1 MANAEHRTSHAQAAH
16 LISQALDRWR
26 AERALE
32 GSLQGE
38 DEFEEVA

>member
-1 MANAEHRTSHAQAAH
+1 MAKQERRDPHFQAAH
-16 LISQALDRWR
+16 LISQALDRWA

-32 GSLQGE
+32 GSLQGD